1 MTQTVED
8 IKNDRQTETLPNKI
22 NLVNP
27 QQEQHNPKSGSSLI
41 HLDEVNL
48 LKKNSNEHVGLN
60 QSIRPVTLI
69 NDTTSNNLKNIDAFS
84 WKQSTP
90 NVRTTPVRGEADINL
105 IRKKR
110 AKIDMKRER
119 KAAKTVS

>member
-48 LKKNSNEHVGLN
+48 LKKTPMSTLVSISRLGL
-60 QSIRPVTLI
+60 SL
-69 NDTTSNNLKNIDAFS
+69 
-84 WKQSTP
+84 
-90 NVRTTPVRGEADINL
+90 
-105 IRKKR
+105 
-110 AKIDMKRER
+110 
-119 KAAKTVS
+119 